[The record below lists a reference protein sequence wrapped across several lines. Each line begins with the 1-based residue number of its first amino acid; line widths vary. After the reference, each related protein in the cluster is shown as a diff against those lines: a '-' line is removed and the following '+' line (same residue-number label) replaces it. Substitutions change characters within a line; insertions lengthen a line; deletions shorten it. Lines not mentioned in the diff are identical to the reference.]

1 MSAIRRVMTVVLCS
15 FLLLGCQE
23 DGLGV
28 SESETAVPDILAV
41 ERKACE
47 RRGGNWALT
56 PGKNAFACF
65 LQTRDANK
73 RCDSADDCSGLC
85 LARSRTCAPVDPLF
99 GCHEILT
106 SEGVRQTLCVE

>member
-23 DGLGV
+23 DGNAV

-41 ERKACE
+41 ERTACE

-56 PGKNAFACF
+56 PNKTTFTCF
-65 LQTRDANK
+65 RQTRDANQ
-73 RCDSADDCSGLC
+73 RCSGEDDCQGHC
-85 LARSRTCAPVDPLF
+85 LARSQTCAPIEPLF
-99 GCHEILT
+99 GCNEILT
-106 SEGVRQTLCVE
+106 SDGVRQTLCVE